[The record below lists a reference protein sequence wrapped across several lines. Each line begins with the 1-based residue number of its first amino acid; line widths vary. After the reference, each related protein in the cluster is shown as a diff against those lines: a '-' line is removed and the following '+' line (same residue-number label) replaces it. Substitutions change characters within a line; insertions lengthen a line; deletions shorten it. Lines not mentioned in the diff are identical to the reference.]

1 MMTRYEVLML
11 TIPGI
16 TEDESKGIEQNITKL
31 IKDVK
36 GEMISFE
43 RWGKYRLAY
52 QVKKNDYGI
61 YFLSRFEIKKN
72 PTLFKE
78 LQSLFTLKYNEVVM
92 RNVIVK
98 IDTKQGLEYK
108 RPSSVE
114 DMPARDVDSFLRDNK
129 MDDLISSD
137 RSDRKDRYSDRREGG
152 YSDRRE
158 SFSDRRESSAAKTP
172 SFEPLDA
179 ASKPVEKTEEVKVAP
194 VVEAAKAEDK

>member
-1 MMTRYEVLML
+1 MTRYEVLML
-11 TIPGI
+11 TVPGI
-16 TEDESKGIEQNITKL
+16 TEDESKGMEQNITKL

-52 QVKKNDYGI
+52 PVKKNDYGI

-78 LQSLFTLKYNEVVM
+78 IQSLFTLKYNEVVM

-114 DMPARDVDSFLRDNK
+114 DMPARDVDSFLRENK

-137 RSDRKDRYSDRREGG
+137 RSDRGDRKERYSDRREGG

-172 SFEPLDA
+172 SFERLDT
-179 ASKPVEKTEEVKVAP
+179 ASKSVEKEVKVAP
-194 VVEAAKAEDK
+194 IVEPAKAEDK